1 MTRSNQLAGIE
12 GEDSGVIFIGKEGKA
27 FEFKD
32 LPAEVQFEESSALD
46 LETLAG
52 VKNWI
57 CSKAQDTPGN
67 CMNLETLCKK
77 QINYKN

>member
-57 CSKAQDTPGN
+57 CSKA
-67 CMNLETLCKK
+67 
-77 QINYKN
+77 